1 MFIHATTTQ
10 IKKQKFIIPHKHNF
24 DVRLACSFV
33 NEIIFRRAQFYKG
46 KEKRKDKSNL
56 ILEAGTH
63 WDKLNSTWTS
73 RTVLAYPGKL
83 KPKTAMGKAQRE
95 VNLNRVLGRYSELVE
110 PSYSN
115 KMIVNFDSK
124 CSGTYL

>member
-1 MFIHATTTQ
+1 MQ
-10 IKKQKFIIPHKHNF
+10 
-24 DVRLACSFV
+24 FV
-33 NEIIFRRAQFYKG
+33 KEIIFRKAQFYKG